1 MGYLLSTILL
11 KQFTHHMKNDFK
23 NINSSIKN
31 CQVQIRRNN
40 KDIFNAIKIS
50 LYFND
55 IQINTIIT
63 LSYII
68 IGNDLDEKIFNN
80 ENQINKFFI
89 LLIKL

>member
-1 MGYLLSTILL
+1 MYIYHLIDDKNIDKLMGYLLSTILL

-55 IQINTIIT
+55 I
-63 LSYII
+63 
-68 IGNDLDEKIFNN
+68 
-80 ENQINKFFI
+80 
-89 LLIKL
+89 